1 MPTGTRRSIS
11 ANSTTKPVIATSSGF
26 IRGSL
31 LKLTIESPLPLR
43 ERRGPIAQ
51 QWGGERL
58 SVLSSGTC
66 NLVSSVACFCVEP
79 DQELVGE
86 GDADDLLGFS
96 RLAQPFV
103 EGGEVGVVSADEI
116 GDDEEDR
123 ADAVASA
130 ADGPFAEGLAAV
142 ASQRREA
149 GEL

>member
-1 MPTGTRRSIS
+1 MGVFPRTRSGTQHSNLS
-11 ANSTTKPVIATSSGF
+11 ASYSKPIGPRT
-26 IRGSL
+26 
-31 LKLTIESPLPLR
+31 PLPLR
-43 ERRGPIAQ
+43 ERKGPIASAM
-51 QWGGERL
+51 GGERL

-149 GEL
+149 GALGGGFI